1 MSKDEWARFVT
12 AIEQLRKVSEN
23 YPKLY
28 EGILKCLDASEA
40 LSESQ
45 AALAKLRGERAR
57 QNPVFRVILGGDAA
71 HDQGTLA

>member
-23 YPKLY
+23 YPNLY

-45 AALAKLRGERAR
+45 AALAKLRADRAR
-57 QNPVFRVILGGDAA
+57 QNPVLRVILGGDTA